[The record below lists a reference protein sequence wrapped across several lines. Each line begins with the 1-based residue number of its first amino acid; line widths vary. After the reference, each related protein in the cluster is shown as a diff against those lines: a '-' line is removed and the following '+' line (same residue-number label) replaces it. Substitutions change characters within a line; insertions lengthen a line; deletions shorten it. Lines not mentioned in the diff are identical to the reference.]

1 MIENLWLILIAILII
16 DFYLTAIVYC
26 NRIVSIIAL
35 IIFLMIVA
43 VAIGIALARF

>member
-1 MIENLWLILIAILII
+1 MIKNLWLILIAILII
-16 DFYLTAIVYC
+16 DFDLTAIVYG